1 MTHWR
6 AGLLLVLAPA
16 SLGSCLMN
24 EPEPEVAPQLAAAP
38 EFRIGIRVNASKV
51 TFGAFTGLRVVDR
64 DEGVVEEVVPE
75 VSLEASTRG
84 NDVVV
89 RGTTSPVT
97 RRVLVLEPQDS
108 NGTIRIDGREYRGRV
123 ELQRGTTGLT
133 VINLVGLEDY
143 LRGVVGAEMGRRA
156 PGEEEALKAQ
166 AVVSRTYALR
176 NRGRWQAQGF
186 DLMADVSAQAYAG
199 LLNENPMA
207 SAAVDATRGEILT
220 YNGEPIEAFYSS
232 TCGGRTE
239 DGSAAFGGGDQPY
252 LQSFADVDETG
263 TAWCAISPRYQW
275 RERWEGRAFTTSIRK
290 TLATEGL
297 STARAADLREMRV
310 ISRTRSGRIATLEL
324 AGSGGRT
331 SVSGQAIRRVLSPPA
346 GGWLRSTDFTIRI
359 SRRGGRIESVEAEGR
374 GNGHGVG
381 MCQWGA
387 VGRARAGH
395 HYDTILMSYFPGT
408 ELRRNY

>member
-1 MTHWR
+1 MTKPG
-6 AGLLLVLAPA
+6 AGLYLVLALA
-16 SLGSCLMN
+16 SLGSCLLN
-24 EPEPEVAPQLAAAP
+24 EPEPEPVPQLSVDP
-38 EFRIGIRVNASKV
+38 EFRIGVRVNASKV
-51 TFGAFTGLRVVDR
+51 TFGAFTGLRIIDA
-64 DEGVVEEVVPE
+64 DEGVVEEVDPD

-84 NDVVV
+84 SDVIV
-89 RGTTSPVT
+89 RGTTTPVV
-97 RRVLVLEPQDS
+97 RRTLVIESRDS
-108 NGTIRIDGREYRGRV
+108 NGTVRIDGREYRGRV
-123 ELQRGTTGLT
+123 ELRRGESGLT
-133 VINLVGLEDY
+133 VINRVGLEQY
-143 LRGVVGAEMGRRA
+143 LAGVVGAEMGRRA

-176 NRGRWQAQGF
+176 NKGRWAAQGF

-207 SAAVDATRGEILT
+207 SAAVDATRGLILT

-239 DGSAAFGGGDQPY
+239 DGSAAFGGANEPY
-252 LQSFADVDETG
+252 LKSFADVDENG

-275 RERWEGRAFTTSIRK
+275 REQWDGRAFSASLRK
-290 TLATEGL
+290 TLAAERL
-297 STARAADLREMRV
+297 STGRAGDLREMRV
-310 ISRTRSGRIATLEL
+310 LSRTGSGRIATLEL
-324 AGSGGRT
+324 SGSGGRT
-331 SVSGQAIRRVLSPPA
+331 TVSGQAIRRVLSPPA
-346 GGWLRSTDFTIRI
+346 GGWLRSTDFTVRL
-359 SRRGGRIESVEAEGR
+359 SRQGSRIESVVIEGR

-395 HYDTILMSYFPGT
+395 HYDAILMSYFPGT